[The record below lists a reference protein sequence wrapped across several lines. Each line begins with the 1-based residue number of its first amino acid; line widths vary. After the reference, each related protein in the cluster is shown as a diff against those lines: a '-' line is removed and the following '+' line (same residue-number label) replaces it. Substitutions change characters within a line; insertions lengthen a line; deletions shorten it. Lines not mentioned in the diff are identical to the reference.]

1 MKNQSRTIELGS
13 VSAASSLK
21 KQLAEKSIYARLV
34 KTGTGQDGCLWGIRL
49 KESDLP
55 TALTLLRYT
64 GLSYVIR

>member
-1 MKNQSRTIELGS
+1 MKNQSKTIELGS

-34 KTGTGQDGCLWGIRL
+34 KTGTGHDGCLWGVRL

-55 TALTLLRYT
+55 AALTLLRYT
-64 GLSYVIR
+64 GLAYVIR